1 MITAHMQR
9 REIADFTILWF
20 EFVLAG
26 SSPTLIVQDLNEGVI
41 FRERKELRV
50 TRGSHH
56 PEMITA
62 MGSRYHCSV
71 QRSKE
76 KT

>member
-9 REIADFTILWF
+9 REIAGFTILWF
-20 EFVLAG
+20 EFLVLAG
-26 SSPTLIVQDLNEGVI
+26 SSPTLMVQDLNEGVI

-62 MGSRYHCSV
+62 VGSLYHC
-71 QRSKE
+71 
-76 KT
+76 

>member
-1 MITAHMQR
+1 MQR
-9 REIADFTILWF
+9 REIAGFTILWF
-20 EFVLAG
+20 EFLVLAG
-26 SSPTLIVQDLNEGVI
+26 NSPTLMVQDLNEGVI

-62 MGSRYHCSV
+62 MRSRYH
-71 QRSKE
+71 R
-76 KT
+76 